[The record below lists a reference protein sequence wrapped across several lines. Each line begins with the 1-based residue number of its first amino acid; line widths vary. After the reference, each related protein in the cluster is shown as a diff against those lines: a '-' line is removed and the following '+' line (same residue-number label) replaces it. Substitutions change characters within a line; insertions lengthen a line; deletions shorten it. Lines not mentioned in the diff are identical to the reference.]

1 VYIDYINEEGEQT
14 MKRCSVIIHSVSGNC
29 YILGSYMCELLNA
42 RSVDARLYRVE
53 DTDLHIWANK
63 QETTNDFYEDILALP
78 VATTELL
85 FKSDMIILGSPTRFG
100 NVTAEMKAFLDST
113 YELSEQ
119 RSLESKLFACFTSCP
134 HSTNEGVH
142 TLDSMI
148 YWAQSQGMIHIPFG
162 VRTDINSHN
171 QPASGIVHLA
181 GSNNAIRPSEQ
192 LGKVMEAY
200 ADQLA
205 AYIQE

>member
-1 VYIDYINEEGEQT
+1 MIIEVKT
-14 MKRCSVIIHSVSGNC
+14 MKRCSIIIHSVSGNC
-29 YILGSYMCELLNA
+29 FILGSYMKELLSD
-42 RSVDARLYRVE
+42 RSVDARLYRVS
-53 DTDLHIWANK
+53 DDDLHIWANK

-78 VATTELL
+78 VASIDLL
-85 FKSDMIILGSPTRFG
+85 YKSDMVILGSPTRFG

-113 YELSEQ
+113 FAISED
-119 RSLESKLFACFTSCP
+119 RSLEGKLFACFTSCP

-162 VRTDINSHN
+162 VRTDINSMN
-171 QPASGIVHLA
+171 QPAAGLVHLA
-181 GSNNAIRPSEQ
+181 GTNESIRPSQ
-192 LGKVMEAY
+192 QFGTVMEAY

-205 AYIQE
+205 AYMQE